1 MIFVVRQ
8 RGVVYPLD
16 FGVFGKVFGNL
27 FRVLAVA
34 LHSQSQRIAAYV
46 GYKAVLRAHNSA
58 EIAHHLRTALCA
70 ERHGQIRVNK
80 SVIAFVRLV
89 KGFIAGVVFK
99 MEVAQINYNSAQRR
113 RVPVKVFGLRVNNYV
128 RAELFRAAQ
137 YRGRKGVVNRKQ
149 HAVFFSDFRNF
160 VKV

>member
-1 MIFVVRQ
+1 MPNAT
-8 RGVVYPLD
+8 G
-16 FGVFGKVFGNL
+16 
-27 FRVLAVA
+27 
-34 LHSQSQRIAAYV
+34 
-46 GYKAVLRAHNSA
+46 
-58 EIAHHLRTALCA
+58 
-70 ERHGQIRVNK
+70 RVNK

-99 MEVAQINYNSAQRR
+99 MEVAQINYNSAKRR
-113 RVPVKVFGLRVNNYV
+113 RVPVKVFGRRVNNYV

-149 HAVFFSDFRNF
+149 NAAFFGDFRNF